1 VSASPATDTCPHCG
15 ADVTIRARFC
25 PECGTPLEEP
35 ANRTLR
41 VELPA
46 EETGPV
52 PVSMQV
58 SEPRWFGVTPPSFLL
73 GLAGVLLVLAILL
86 FAVGHWPYGLILLG
100 LAALLLAA
108 FMEAARRRPHVH
120 ETTARAGSDVR
131 ERARSSWET
140 FRARST
146 AAAEV
151 RRIQSGLLLLEAE
164 RKSALADLGA
174 AAHNHDGTAESAAR
188 ARLTELD
195 EREAAL
201 RAQLDEQLT
210 LAGERIRKARLP
222 VQDTM
227 MVLPSEPSPPPGEA
241 TPPQPAVVPE
251 PYPPPDEATPPQ
263 PAKVPEP
270 GPGGKPDED

>member
-1 VSASPATDTCPHCG
+1 MSAKPATDACPHCG
-15 ADVTIRARFC
+15 ADAPIRARFC

-35 ANRTLR
+35 ASRTLQ
-41 VELPA
+41 VELPP

-73 GLAGVLLVLAILL
+73 GLAVALFVLAIVL
-86 FAVGHWPYGLILLG
+86 FAVGHWPYGLILIG

-108 FMEAARRRPHVH
+108 FMEAARRRPHGH
-120 ETTARAGSDVR
+120 EGAARAGSDVR

-146 AAAEV
+146 AAAEA
-151 RRIQSGLLLLEAE
+151 RRIQSGLLLIESE
-164 RKSALADLGA
+164 RKSALAQLGA
-174 AAHNHDGTAESAAR
+174 AAHAHDGTAEAAAR
-188 ARLTELD
+188 AKLTELD

-201 RAQLDEQLT
+201 RAQLDEQLD
-210 LAGERIRKARLP
+210 LAGERIRKAKLP

-263 PAKVPEP
+263 PARVPEP
-270 GPGGKPDED
+270 GPDTPDED